1 VVSFKTQ
8 NDAVMSGTFAAI
20 GSRRVRTWLS
30 ALTIAYQLSQSYQV
44 CASQTLVVGSSR
56 LPIWLTLT
64 TSEASAPHGLPW
76 RWVTFNIPL
85 QQTAAITADTTLRP
99 PASRYANRVLALVL
113 AGTDIFQPTGDPN
126 WRQR

>member
-1 VVSFKTQ
+1 VRVA
-8 NDAVMSGTFAAI
+8 DI
-20 GSRRVRTWLS
+20 GCRFLS
-30 ALTIAYQLSQSYQV
+30 
-44 CASQTLVVGSSR
+44 

-76 RWVTFNIPL
+76 RWVNFNIPL

-113 AGTDIFQPTGDPN
+113 AGTDIFQPTGGPKLASAVMTRRRRMGTLPSWTN
-126 WRQR
+126 NR

>member
-8 NDAVMSGTFAAI
+8 NDAVMSGTFAAN

-44 CASQTLVVGSSR
+44 CSSQTSVVGSSR

-64 TSEASAPHGLPW
+64 TSEVSAPRALSW
-76 RWVTFNIPL
+76 RWATFNIPL
-85 QQTAAITADTTLRP
+85 QQTAAITAATTLRT
-99 PASRYANRVLALVL
+99 PASRYAHRVLAPVL
-113 AGTDIFQPTGDPN
+113 AGTDIFQPTWDPN